1 MFKMPVN
8 IAYSVYS
15 QKPNKSTRQKYG
27 VELKV
32 LSHVQK
38 YYKLWYGMWQKENEE
53 RIMGKGEKKVS
64 APD

>member
-1 MFKMPVN
+1 MEARHLISNTVSTFKMPVN

-38 YYKLWYGMWQKENEE
+38 YYKL
-53 RIMGKGEKKVS
+53 
-64 APD
+64 